1 MMHQLNNATTIRQPS
16 VANLMI
22 DSLDRKAPATTN
34 AGAFGIVKNQSMFNG
49 FFTRVGA
56 TEVVLEWN
64 VPNII
69 NTYNGSISFTI
80 TGAHA
85 GTYTA
90 NLLEGGDGFI
100 TVGGALDNIVQALN
114 DSVAVPGLFE
124 VVQGLG
130 VYGIGITEVGADITA
145 ISSIPNADGRPNL
158 AEQLKFLP
166 QSLGTSFVF
175 PVNPD
180 LRPARYLDFV
190 SSDLT
195 YCQDVKDATS
205 APSDRNVLL
214 RWYFAYDSPV
224 PTDIYNYPIL
234 MGYEPFYLRRIFNP
248 AKQIR
253 WNNNLPIGNLSFEVF
268 NNRGA
273 NPFLDYDGEWLMT
286 LQISED

>member
-1 MMHQLNNATTIRQPS
+1 MNHEHMATTIRQPS

-22 DSLDRKAPATTN
+22 DSLDRRNPDVTT
-34 AGAFGIVKNQSMFNG
+34 AGAFQIVKNQSMFNG
-49 FFTRVGA
+49 FFTRIGA

-64 VPNII
+64 RPNII
-69 NTYNGSISFTI
+69 HDYNGSISFTI

-90 NLLEGGDGFI
+90 DLLQGASGFV
-100 TVGGALDNIVQALN
+100 TVAGVLDNIVEVLN
-114 DSVAVPGLFE
+114 ELSAPGVFR
-124 VVQGLG
+124 VVQLLG
-130 VYGIGITEVGADITA
+130 VYGIENLEGDITA
-145 ISSIPNADGRPNL
+145 ITSIPNADGTPNL
-158 AEQLKFLP
+158 AQQMNFVVND
-166 QSLGTSFVF
+166 SFVY
-175 PVNPD
+175 PLNPD
-180 LRPARYLDFV
+180 LRPARYLDFI

-224 PTDIYNYPIL
+224 PTDTYNYPIL
-234 MGYEPFYLRRIFNP
+234 MGYEAFYLRRIFNP

-253 WNNNLPIGNLSFEVF
+253 WNTNLPIGNLVFEVF
-268 NNRGA
+268 DNRGL
-273 NPFLDYDGEWLMT
+273 NPFAFNDGNWLMT